1 METLFIVSI
10 SLSIISYIVVMN
22 IKLYY
27 FKKIENLNPKEE
39 KPFITEIIN
48 KIDRNM
54 TIKYPI
60 FLKVEIDEEHER
72 VKLKKKYNAYCTFQ
86 IVLIVALI
94 IFAILLGI
102 FFGSSRFV
110 S

>member
-1 METLFIVSI
+1 
-10 SLSIISYIVVMN
+10 MN

-60 FLKVEIDEEHER
+60 FLKVEIDDEDDR
-72 VKLKKKYNAYCTFQ
+72 VKFKKIYNAFC
-86 IVLIVALI
+86 LIQFILILSLVMLTI
-94 IFAILLGI
+94 IFFSTAPTH
-102 FFGSSRFV
+102 
-110 S
+110 